1 MLAGPL
7 PTISGE
13 VLTYQ
18 LLSDQTRRVPITQ
31 ADTQSDVTPWYD
43 VGATSYHDL
52 VSLIVAN
59 SSGSDTS
66 TSW

>member
-31 ADTQSDVTPWYD
+31 ADTQSDVTP
-43 VGATSYHDL
+43 
-52 VSLIVAN
+52 
-59 SSGSDTS
+59 
-66 TSW
+66 